1 MDTPNH
7 RTPSSLPSGGTP
19 SDSDAKPHRARQSL
33 NMARETLE
41 HFQNAVSHL
50 RPRTSAIFLSQ
61 AQKQITAIDQ
71 MPLGETIL
79 ETAIK
84 FCRLNWA
91 LVLPYF
97 DTFKKLPQD
106 QKIISTWSQ
115 LILDLA
121 RQDIDVSIT
130 FIKETP
136 AAMEHRGKD
145 DMLVWGQQAWS
156 ILVTANADRK
166 IWKAVNAYLIQ
177 AGSCQCGYTLSR
189 WQFFLEEAVR
199 ISTKSPGAAEA
210 FIQAGNRMCL
220 LLTDDET
227 HQWVTQG
234 LDANQSD
241 KELVNYFGGTSLK
254 AFEHRDDLATG
265 VALKDRTHTLGLICE
280 AALGRPAKIRSNIAL
295 VGHKGFTGGAATD
308 GHTIFLPDTVPS
320 FELMKLM
327 ALHQAML
334 LNRSQY
340 LEDAG
345 RILFEQVP
353 IHLDADRRLLERLPG
368 LHKAMEKVMGGELP
382 TAYPRS
388 PKKKITAPFPWWGD
402 IFPDLIGQTND
413 TIDQIKEKAIEAY
426 GEDLPPEMVEALL
439 ASMMA
444 EGERDGDVLWE
455 MFREMLD
462 NMDFDSPEAEELD
475 AHVKTFFYKEWDHT
489 LSDYKLDWCLVR
501 QRPAADD
508 PNDFVEVLREKRRG
522 IISLLRRQFVKLKP
536 ERFKKYRAQ
545 AYGDALDIDAL
556 IETLI
561 DKRTGSSLSENVYVR
576 RDKRIRDVAVLF
588 LIDLSGS
595 TEEEVGGKRIVDIQ
609 KEAMALM
616 AEALDSLGDAYAVY
630 GFSSEGRF
638 RVDLFS
644 VKDFGEPYE
653 QAVQY
658 RLGNLEPLGLTR
670 MGTVIRHAIHKLDE
684 VSAAIKLLVIL
695 TDGRP
700 YDLEYGNLNYAI
712 ADTGKAIQEA
722 RRSQIHPFIITS
734 DQKGA
739 EYLRMI
745 SSETQSIVLP
755 KAESLPAMLPAL
767 YKRLT
772 L

>member
-1 MDTPNH
+1 MDTRRSCSP
-7 RTPSSLPSGGTP
+7 RSLPTGPADSETVSKPSSSIAR
-19 SDSDAKPHRARQSL
+19 DA
-33 NMARETLE
+33 ME
-41 HFQNAVSHL
+41 HFQSAVSHL
-50 RPRTSAIFLSQ
+50 RPRSSAIFLSQ
-61 AQKQITAIDQ
+61 AQKQIAAINQ
-71 MPLGETIL
+71 MALGESIL
-79 ETAIK
+79 ETAIE

-97 DTFKKLPQD
+97 ETFKKLPQD
-106 QKIISTWSQ
+106 HKIISFWSQ

-121 RQDIDVSIT
+121 RQDIDVAVT
-130 FIKETP
+130 FVKETP
-136 AAMEHRGKD
+136 AAMEHRGQD
-145 DMLVWGQQAWS
+145 DMLVWGKLAWS
-156 ILVTANADRK
+156 TLVTANKERK
-166 IWKAVNAYLIQ
+166 IWKAVDAYLIQ
-177 AGSCQCGYTLSR
+177 AGSCRCGYTLSR
-189 WQFFLEEAVR
+189 WEFFLNEAVR
-199 ISTKSPGAAEA
+199 IAHKSSEAAEA
-210 FIQAGNRMCL
+210 FIQSGNRMCL

-227 HQWVTQG
+227 SQWVTQG
-234 LDANQSD
+234 LDASQSD
-241 KELVNYFGGTSLK
+241 KELLNYFGGTSLK
-254 AFEHRDDLATG
+254 AFEQRDDLVSG
-265 VALKDRTHTLGLICE
+265 VALKDRSHTLGLICE

-295 VGHKGFTGGAATD
+295 IGHRGFTGGAATD
-308 GHTIFLPDTVPS
+308 GQTIYLPDTVPG

-345 RILFEQVP
+345 RILFEEAP
-353 IHLDADRRLLERLPG
+353 LHLDADHRLLERLPG
-368 LHKAMEKVMGGELP
+368 LRKAMENVMDGELP
-382 TAYPRS
+382 AAYPRS
-388 PKKKITAPFPWWGD
+388 PKKIMAPLPWWGD
-402 IFPDLIGQTND
+402 IFPDLIGQTKD
-413 TIDQIKEKAIEAY
+413 TINQIKEKVIEAY
-426 GEDLPPEMVEALL
+426 GEDVPPELVEALL

-462 NMDFDSPEAEELD
+462 NMDFDSPEAEELE

-501 QRPAADD
+501 QRPAAEE
-508 PNDFVEVLREKRRG
+508 PNDFVDHLREKRRG

-545 AYGDALDIDAL
+545 PYGDALDIDAL
-556 IETLI
+556 IQSLV

-588 LIDLSGS
+588 LLDLSGS
-595 TEEEVGGKRIVDIQ
+595 TEEEVGGKRVVDIQ

-644 VKDFGEPYE
+644 VKDFSEPYD
-653 QAVQY
+653 QTVQY

-670 MGTVIRHAIHKLDE
+670 MGTVIRHAIHKLNE

-712 ADTGKAIQEA
+712 ADTGKAISEA

-755 KAESLPAMLPAL
+755 RVESLPAMLPAL